1 MIRRIIYPNT
11 QSGMLCITFVS
22 SCSVVCETFGGRF
35 LFFFGCVWTLLGEIY
50 FWGVFQTR
58 NIINPRT
65 CVEFN
70 IKFLSGDDGGAGAGW
85 KIQIDYE

>member
-1 MIRRIIYPNT
+1 VIRRIIYPNT

-35 LFFFGCVWTLLGEIY
+35 FRVSGLCWGKIFL
-50 FWGVFQTR
+50 GVFQTR